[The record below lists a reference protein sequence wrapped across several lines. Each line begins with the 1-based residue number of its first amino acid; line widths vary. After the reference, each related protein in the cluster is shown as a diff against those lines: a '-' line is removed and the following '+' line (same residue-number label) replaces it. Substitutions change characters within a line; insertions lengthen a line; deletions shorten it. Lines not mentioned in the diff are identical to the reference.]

1 VWERKRRKQKE
12 KQERDKKK
20 HFSRQ
25 NHKKRLTEK
34 YGSGAVFT
42 TLYFLRNLQMGRTS
56 WSVYPWQAFAT

>member
-1 VWERKRRKQKE
+1 MGVGKKTEKTKE

-34 YGSGAVFT
+34 DGSGAVFT
-42 TLYFLRNLQMGRTS
+42 TLYFLRNLQMGPTS
-56 WSVYPWQAFAT
+56 

>member
-1 VWERKRRKQKE
+1 VWERKQRKQKQ
-12 KQERDKKK
+12 KRDKKK
-20 HFSRQ
+20 HFSTRQ

-42 TLYFLRNLQMGRTS
+42 TLYFLRNLQMGSTS